1 MTTQRKVVLIGNSLL
16 MAGVEASLKDR
27 PDMDARRID
36 AAPLD
41 VMQQLGALQPDVV
54 IFDLTAPDSLF
65 SDSQFPTAILQKH
78 PGLSL
83 IGLDPNSN
91 KALVLSGEEHTVL
104 AANDLAQA
112 IQSLVN

>member
-1 MTTQRKVVLIGNSLL
+1 
-16 MAGVEASLKDR
+16 
-27 PDMDARRID
+27 MDAVRID
-36 AAPLD
+36 ATPPD
-41 VMQQLGALQPDVV
+41 TMQQLDILQPDVV

-65 SDSQFPTAILQKH
+65 SNSQFFTAILQKH
-78 PGLSL
+78 PGMSL

-91 KALVLSGEEHTVL
+91 KALVLSGQEQTVL

>member
-1 MTTQRKVVLIGNSLL
+1 MKRQRKVVLIGNSLL
-16 MAGVEASLKDR
+16 MAGLEPSLNDR
-27 PDMDARRID
+27 SEMDARRID
-36 AAPLD
+36 ATQPDA
-41 VMQQLGALQPDVV
+41 MQQLDALQPDVV

-65 SDSQFPTAILQKH
+65 ADPQFPAAILQKH
-78 PGLSL
+78 PGMSL
-83 IGLDPNSN
+83 IGLDPNSD